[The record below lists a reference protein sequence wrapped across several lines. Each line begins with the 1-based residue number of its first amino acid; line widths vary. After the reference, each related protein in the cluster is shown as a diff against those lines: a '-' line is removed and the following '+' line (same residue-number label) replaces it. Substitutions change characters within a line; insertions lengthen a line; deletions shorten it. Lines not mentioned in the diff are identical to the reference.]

1 MNELD
6 LTKTIDFEVLG
17 DIEPTI
23 IEILG
28 GYQTEMLSD
37 CSLHLV
43 GTNLEL
49 PGFWRWLTYRG
60 WMAREI
66 DKKIITTLY
75 ERKLI
80 KIHEISE

>member
-6 LTKTIDFEVLG
+6 LTKTIDFEVLD
-17 DIEPTI
+17 DIKPTI

-28 GYQTEMLSD
+28 YYSTEMTED
-37 CSLHLV
+37 CTVWLV
-43 GTNLEL
+43 GTHIIL
-49 PGFWRWLTYRG
+49 PAYWRYLTYGG
-60 WMAREI
+60 WMAKEI